1 VQHVSAARSIGAAA
15 GDPGRDGR
23 AGGRTDPARDR
34 RQDRTAARRETR
46 SGMKII
52 ERKRYGSRGEGSL
65 VRYDGVENWYSVYCA
80 HGKEI
85 RQTTGTADFK
95 AAKKFHKGVLD
106 AL

>member
-1 VQHVSAARSIGAAA
+1 
-15 GDPGRDGR
+15 
-23 AGGRTDPARDR
+23 
-34 RQDRTAARRETR
+34 
-46 SGMKII
+46 MKII

-95 AAKKFHKGVLD
+95 TAKKSTRACSTRSPLTARASGASCRRPTH
-106 AL
+106 A